1 MEKILNSCGDTW
13 RYLYNSRSF
22 ANGVY
27 LLSGG
32 VIFAATGGLLWATGL
47 PAAFKSVSLVFD
59 REKYRREKGD
69 GYTLVGEGAN
79 ADFDLNHTRSLRSSY
94 LDQCEGG
101 IDCDVGDITTGDE
114 TVVGLL
120 FLPIA
125 LGLAALQFKV
135 THRFI
140 MPVTMF
146 AIAMAMAHGDQ
157 NENVTAQPDSESRT
171 RVEQRASAS
180 QEPQN
185 VPKYRL
191 NL

>member
-13 RYLYNSRSF
+13 RHLYNSRSF
-22 ANGVY
+22 ANGFY

-32 VIFAATGGLLWATGL
+32 VIFAVAVGL
-47 PAAFKSVSLVFD
+47 PADFKSVSLVFD
-59 REKYRREKGD
+59 RKKYRREKGD
-69 GYTLVGEGAN
+69 GDTLVGEGAN
-79 ADFDLNHTRSLRSSY
+79 ADFDLNHMRSLRSSY
-94 LDQCEGG
+94 LDKCEGG

-157 NENVTAQPDSESRT
+157 NENVTAQPDSESSARL
-171 RVEQRASAS
+171 EQRASVS

-185 VPKYRL
+185 VPKHKL
-191 NL
+191 KF